1 MGWAFTQPIL
11 FTFGSELFL
20 GNLANKVTDQ
30 AGELHR
36 EDVLG
41 GWTGSHALEGFEVLQ
56 GHGLLI
62 NILGGS
68 IDGLQEPSG
77 NLQRAGAGR
86 ISHLQHAE
94 WQPVSRLRL

>member
-41 GWTGSHALEGFEVLQ
+41 GRLAAM
-56 GHGLLI
+56 LL
-62 NILGGS
+62 
-68 IDGLQEPSG
+68 
-77 NLQRAGAGR
+77 R
-86 ISHLQHAE
+86 
-94 WQPVSRLRL
+94 VSKYCRVMVC